1 MFLVGL
7 TGGIGTGKTFVSNI
21 LRKNGILVV
30 DADEIAHL
38 GDLFF

>member
-7 TGGIGTGKTFVSNI
+7 TGGIGSGKTLVSNL
-21 LRKNGILVV
+21 LRKNGVLIV

-38 GDLFF
+38 GKK